1 MKRWRLKPPSTD
13 EILNGHALT
22 TMAKIG
28 GPSVISS
35 LLFTLYNLAD
45 AFWIG
50 RLPSEQ
56 AGAVMAGIQISWPFV
71 WLLISFVAGFGGAA
85 VSALVAQYIGAG
97 RHKEANV
104 ALNQLVT
111 ISLAASIFL
120 GIAGYLA
127 TSPIVSVLVSDAAV
141 AFEAATYLKV
151 IFLGLCTMLV
161 PGLFSFAFSATG
173 DTVTP
178 LLVNGTGIL
187 LNLVLDPL
195 LVLGWGP
202 FPQMGILGAAYA
214 TVAAQGVA
222 SVIFLAMFVRGRRAL
237 RLDRHALVPKRAWLS
252 KALKIGIPAAVGQ
265 STVALGFVVLM
276 WVIGRLANAE
286 AALAGYGIADRI
298 FGILFIV
305 TDGLSVGLTTMIGQA
320 LGAKRLDRARE
331 LVRKGLGALLVILV
345 VEAAVLWLLRTPLVT
360 MFIPG
365 REDVIHEG
373 KRFIELFAVG
383 MPFLGAFF
391 AAQAVYRGSG
401 HNVPTMILGIL
412 RVWVLRIPL
421 SYALAFIVGLQA
433 DGVWW
438 GMSAS
443 NVIAGLAAVGFLISH
458 RWQRAVID
466 HDDVGRVPQAD
477 AATSE

>member
-50 RLPSEQ
+50 RLPREH

-305 TDGLSVGLTTMIGQA
+305 ICIAVAGYFF
-320 LGAKRLDRARE
+320 RA
-331 LVRKGLGALLVILV
+331 
-345 VEAAVLWLLRTPLVT
+345 
-360 MFIPG
+360 
-365 REDVIHEG
+365 
-373 KRFIELFAVG
+373 
-383 MPFLGAFF
+383 
-391 AAQAVYRGSG
+391 
-401 HNVPTMILGIL
+401 
-412 RVWVLRIPL
+412 
-421 SYALAFIVGLQA
+421 
-433 DGVWW
+433 
-438 GMSAS
+438 
-443 NVIAGLAAVGFLISH
+443 
-458 RWQRAVID
+458 
-466 HDDVGRVPQAD
+466 
-477 AATSE
+477 